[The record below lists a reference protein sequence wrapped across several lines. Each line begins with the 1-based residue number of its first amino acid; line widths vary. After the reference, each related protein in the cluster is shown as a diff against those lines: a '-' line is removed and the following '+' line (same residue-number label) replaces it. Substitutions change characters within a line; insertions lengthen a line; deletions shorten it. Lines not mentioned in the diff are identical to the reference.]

1 MTGFAIVCLIA
12 SEFNCWQLAVVFVC
26 WLVGFVININ
36 FAKIFY
42 QRIIYMTSLL
52 QTYVIIM
59 TSIHSLKGI
68 KKVSRQYSIVH
79 LSFTFRTQN

>member
-12 SEFNCWQLAVVFVC
+12 SGLNCWQLAVVFVC
-26 WLVGFVININ
+26 LLVGFVININ

-42 QRIIYMTSLL
+42 QRIIYTTPLL
-52 QTYVIIM
+52 QTYVVIM

-68 KKVSRQYSIVH
+68 KKSVDSIA
-79 LSFTFRTQN
+79 